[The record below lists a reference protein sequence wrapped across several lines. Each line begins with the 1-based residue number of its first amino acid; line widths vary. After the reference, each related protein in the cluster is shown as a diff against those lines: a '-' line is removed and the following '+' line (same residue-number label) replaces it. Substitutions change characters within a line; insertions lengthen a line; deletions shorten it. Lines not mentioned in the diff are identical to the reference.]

1 MKTIY
6 ELQQI
11 ANRLR
16 QVTEVNSI
24 SPEDT
29 FGLQSDI
36 LEYMADMEQNAEGL
50 GIHKVYASYAAM
62 VADASAPVGSN
73 GKALRF
79 GQLVVIYNSS
89 NTTQAESG
97 NVYAWQ
103 KGNTGAAAWLLM
115 GNLGSVYAL
124 QSQIDSLLSALADEE
139 RARGMADSTLQDRIT
154 ALETLQKASD
164 DAIHLLQYPLR
175 LKVTGAPEGF
185 VGVGESFAYTLSADR
200 KDGTDETS
208 EVAFGIS
215 VDGGTPMMLTK
226 GLKRGIIKTEVGVH
240 KIMFNALK
248 GYENPEVEV
257 SYTALPAFY
266 AGLFAEADLVAVSTN
281 LVTDTNKIQPNGYSA
296 NFAPDSTGAAYLWVA
311 MPSSLKLDAV
321 EMGDVSV
328 PMEAGVS
335 SGTMVYYRSSSQLD
349 YKESFGEILF
359 NFDF

>member
-36 LEYMADMEQNAEGL
+36 LEYLADMEQNAEGL

-79 GQLVVIYNSS
+79 GQLVVIYNSA

-139 RARGMADSTLQDRIT
+139 RTRSSHDNQLSDQIQALQTSLNTLM
-154 ALETLQKASD
+154 S
-164 DAIHLLQYPLR
+164 
-175 LKVTGAPEGF
+175 
-185 VGVGESFAYTLSADR
+185 
-200 KDGTDETS
+200 
-208 EVAFGIS
+208 
-215 VDGGTPMMLTK
+215 
-226 GLKRGIIKTEVGVH
+226 
-240 KIMFNALK
+240 
-248 GYENPEVEV
+248 
-257 SYTALPAFY
+257 
-266 AGLFAEADLVAVSTN
+266 
-281 LVTDTNKIQPNGYSA
+281 
-296 NFAPDSTGAAYLWVA
+296 
-311 MPSSLKLDAV
+311 
-321 EMGDVSV
+321 GDVSRAIESFNEV
-328 PMEAGVS
+328 IAFLDGIRDDVRPYRFTAGVI
-335 SGTMVYYRSSSQLD
+335 GDQAC
-349 YKESFGEILF
+349 ILF
-359 NFDF
+359 EISGHAGNVDQRLDECD